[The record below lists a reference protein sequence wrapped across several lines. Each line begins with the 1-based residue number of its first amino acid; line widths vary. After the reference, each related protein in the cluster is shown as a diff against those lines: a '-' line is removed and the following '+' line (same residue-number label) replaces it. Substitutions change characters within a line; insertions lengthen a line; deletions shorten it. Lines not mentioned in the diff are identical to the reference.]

1 MSILSFKRH
10 PSIRRLP
17 NVQRGTSLIEVL
29 IAVLVMAVGALGVAA
44 MQVVSLRNSQSA
56 LERTQVSV
64 ATYSILDSM
73 RANRTAATQGFY
85 NTAMTCT
92 VPTTNDSLIGSD
104 LSRWYTELQEGI
116 NTDACASIACA
127 GDVCTIVVQWY
138 DERATGGDD
147 EQSLTTRSRI

>member
-1 MSILSFKRH
+1 MSIQSPNSSSPRSLPKR
-10 PSIRRLP
+10 
-17 NVQRGTSLIEVL
+17 QRGTSLIEVL

-56 LERTQVSV
+56 LERTQVAV

-85 NTAMTCT
+85 DTDLTCT
-92 VPTTNDSLIGSD
+92 VPTTNDSLVGSD
-104 LSRWYTELQEGI
+104 LSRWYTELQQGI
-116 NTDACASIACA
+116 NTNACASIDCV
-127 GDVCTIVVQWY
+127 GDVCTVVVQWN

>member
-1 MSILSFKRH
+1 MSIQSSKPSSSRH
-10 PSIRRLP
+10 LPRR
-17 NVQRGTSLIEVL
+17 QRGTSLIEVL

-56 LERTQVSV
+56 LERTQIAV

-85 NTAMTCT
+85 DTDLTCT
-92 VPTTNDSLIGSD
+92 VPTTNDSLVGSD
-104 LSRWYTELQEGI
+104 LSRWYTELQQGI
-116 NTDACASIACA
+116 NTNACASIDCN
-127 GDVCTIVVQWY
+127 GDVCTIVVQWN